1 MDMQGLSESQSSILD
16 QVSVSMLSKSLKG
29 EESQAAEVLKS
40 LSPTPLP
47 EGSGARVD
55 LFA

>member
-1 MDMQGLSESQSSILD
+1 MENAQSSILD